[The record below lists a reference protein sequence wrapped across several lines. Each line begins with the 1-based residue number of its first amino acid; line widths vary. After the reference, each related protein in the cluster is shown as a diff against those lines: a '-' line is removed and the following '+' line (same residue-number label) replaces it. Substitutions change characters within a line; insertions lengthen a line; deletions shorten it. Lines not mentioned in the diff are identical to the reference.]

1 MKDNARISEAERARR
16 AEAAKNLAE
25 LFYTLEKMEEADKK
39 HMVLCIVGTAVLAGT
54 FDSGEGASVGVGGE
68 EGWRL
73 HQPHSDHGGKAA
85 ISSG

>member
-39 HMVLCIVGTAVLAGT
+39 RTSEERDRNKVGFTCE
-54 FDSGEGASVGVGGE
+54 D
-68 EGWRL
+68 
-73 HQPHSDHGGKAA
+73 GKFVYF
-85 ISSG
+85 

>member
-39 HMVLCIVGTAVLAGT
+39 RT
-54 FDSGEGASVGVGGE
+54 SE
-68 EGWRL
+68 
-73 HQPHSDHGGKAA
+73 
-85 ISSG
+85 